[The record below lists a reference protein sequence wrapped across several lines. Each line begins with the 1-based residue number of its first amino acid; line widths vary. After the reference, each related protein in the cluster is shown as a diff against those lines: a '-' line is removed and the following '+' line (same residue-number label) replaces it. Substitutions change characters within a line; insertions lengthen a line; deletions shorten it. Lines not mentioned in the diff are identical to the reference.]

1 VVVNDLDDGPAKET
15 IALIEK
21 LGSRAVAC
29 NGDVTARDFGDRI
42 VDTAVKQLGGLHVIY
57 IQTRL
62 TKPLAEGEAGTI
74 EVAGRTVKVGVQGA
88 RIAAMNQMIPL
99 GRGGFPEEAAGAVY
113 LFCSPDSD
121 FVSGQTLVVTG
132 GA

>member
-1 VVVNDLDDGPAKET
+1 M
-15 IALIEK
+15 
-21 LGSRAVAC
+21 
-29 NGDVTARDFGDRI
+29 
-42 VDTAVKQLGGLHVIY
+42 
-57 IQTRL
+57 
-62 TKPLAEGEAGTI
+62 
-74 EVAGRTVKVGVQGA
+74 KVGVQGN

-99 GRGGFPEEAAGAVY
+99 GRGGFPAEAAGAIY

>member
-1 VVVNDLDDGPAKET
+1 EGMTSELVKEWGRYVVAEIGV
-15 IALIEK
+15 
-21 LGSRAVAC
+21 V
-29 NGDVTARDFGDRI
+29 FG
-42 VDTAVKQLGGLHVIY
+42 Y

-62 TKPLAEGEAGTI
+62 KKPLAEGEAGTI
-74 EVAGRTVKVGVQGA
+74 EVAGGQVKVGVQGT

-99 GRGGFPEEAAGAVY
+99 GRGGLPAEAAGAIY